1 MATRKRAKSIDDI
14 RKQTDRIYK
23 LVLDRYSDGTISKER
38 YNKLLDKAIGAERKY
53 TANIKKQSRFKNENS
68 ANWKTAN
75 ATKYSRRA
83 YMTGSNG

>member
-1 MATRKRAKSIDDI
+1 MATRRRKSLDDI

-38 YNKLLDKAIGAERKY
+38 YNKLLDKTIGAERKY
-53 TANIKKQSRFKNENS
+53 SANIKKQSRFKNEN
-68 ANWKTAN
+68 AQNWRTAS

>member
-1 MATRKRAKSIDDI
+1 MATRRRKSLDDI

-23 LVLDRYSDGTISKER
+23 LVLDRFSDGTISTER

-53 TANIKKQSRFKNENS
+53 SANIKKQSRFKNEN
-68 ANWKTAN
+68 AQNWRTASS
-75 ATKYSRRA
+75 TKYSQRA